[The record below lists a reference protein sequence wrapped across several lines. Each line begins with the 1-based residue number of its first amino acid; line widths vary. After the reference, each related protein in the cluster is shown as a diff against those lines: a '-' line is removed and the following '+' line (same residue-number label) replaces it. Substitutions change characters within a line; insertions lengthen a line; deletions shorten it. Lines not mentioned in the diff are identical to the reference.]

1 MNIVIIFCLIYMF
14 ALVAAFVFHMVKGS
28 RKERLKRLKSFK
40 RGKFA
45 LIYFAAIPL
54 FFIAYRFNGQTID
67 GAVWLSIRSC
77 IEIVVLKFDYAT
89 VAPLISV
96 NLLFHIAIELLYSL
110 IILNTL
116 VLTAS
121 VCGQAFIN
129 YISLIYAEKICKK
142 TVAVIG
148 SDANTLDI
156 LSTVPKGSKK
166 ILICHKDSDM
176 RDAAFAKKAAYR
188 QLRNDEDF
196 GELLKKLFG
205 NFSKK
210 KVSVILNLEDDSKS
224 LLYIKQIC
232 HLIESEK
239 LTDLP
244 ITEDKGLFVYVFGA
258 RSNEALFSHYVEA
271 SKGIIHFINRH
282 KQISMNFIENYPLT
296 QFMSEREIDYSTAT
310 IRDGIDL
317 NVFMIGFGKLNESL
331 FLDSVSNNQFLTLR
345 DGKLVHKPVKYHI
358 YDRYYPQGK
367 FPADDNVL
375 SGNLHHSYTRYQKF
389 LEHYIG
395 RENEFLELPAMPA
408 QIEKHAL
415 EISHPTFYSSLQ
427 QELTNSN
434 SYNYIIVSYG
444 SDAENIELAEKLQQ
458 KLKEWDVC
466 SPVKIFVK
474 VRDEKLTKELNGDFD
489 SVIIFGSNS
498 NCVYNA
504 ETIMHEKTEHMA
516 RQRHL
521 LYAAEYEVKKNGR
534 AANTVINDDS
544 IKKSARDKWYSYKQF
559 QRESNIYACLSI
571 RLKLQLCGYDY
582 SVDGVDC
589 SDEFIIRYEQRDK
602 RTPSVY
608 TLDSKPIWQY
618 SNEEQFRK
626 SLRWAFAVQEHCRW
640 CANMIANGLIPCS
653 KDELALNKDELLA
666 RRKHGNLTTMKGLVE
681 FRKIV
686 AAKKGENEEESDV
699 IRYDYQLMDDIV
711 WLLHKCGYKLQKKK
725 EVKYEH

>member
-1 MNIVIIFCLIYMF
+1 MNIVTILCLIYMF
-14 ALVAAFVFHMVKGS
+14 ALLGAIIFWLAKCS

-45 LIYFAAIPL
+45 FIYFAAIPL

-67 GAVWLSIRSC
+67 GALWMSIRSC

-89 VAPLISV
+89 VAPLMAE

-121 VCGQAFIN
+121 VCGQTFIN
-129 YISLIYAEKICKK
+129 FISLMFAEKFRKK
-142 TVAVIG
+142 VVVVVG
-148 SDANTLDI
+148 FDANTIDI
-156 LSTVPKGSKK
+156 LSTVPKSSKK
-166 ILICHKDSDM
+166 ILFCPKGSDLC
-176 RDAAFAKKAAYR
+176 DEAFVKKSAYR

-210 KVSVILNLEDDSKS
+210 KISVILNLEDDSKS

-258 RSNEALFSHYVEA
+258 RANEALFSHYVEA

-296 QFMSEREIDYSTAT
+296 QFMTAREIDYSTAT
-310 IRDGIDL
+310 IRDKIDL

-345 DGKLVHKPVKYHI
+345 DGKLVPKPVKYHI

-367 FPADDNVL
+367 FAADDNVL

-389 LEHYIG
+389 LKYYKG

-415 EISHPTFYSSLQ
+415 EISHPAFYSSIQ
-427 QELTNSN
+427 QELIKNN
-434 SYNYIIVSYG
+434 SYNYIIVSFG

-458 KLKEWDVC
+458 KLKEWNVV
-466 SPVKIFVK
+466 SPTKIFVK
-474 VRDEKLTKELNGDFD
+474 VRDEKLTKEINGDFD

-498 NCVYNA
+498 QCVYNA
-504 ETIMHEKTEHMA
+504 ETIMHEKTEQMA

-521 LYAAEYEVKKNGR
+521 LYTAEYEVKENGR
-534 AANTVINDDS
+534 AATAVIDDDS

-582 SVDGVDC
+582 SVDGKD
-589 SDEFIIRYEQRDK
+589 SADEFITIYEQGDK
-602 RTPSVY
+602 RTPSAY
-608 TLDSKPIWQY
+608 TLDNKPIWQY

-626 SLRWAFAVQEHCRW
+626 SLRWTFAVQEHCRW

-653 KDELALNKDELLA
+653 KDELALNRDELLA
-666 RRKHGNLTTMKGLVE
+666 KRKHGNLTTMKGLVE
-681 FRKIV
+681 FRKII
-686 AAKKGENEEESDV
+686 ATITGKSEEETDV

-711 WLLHKCGYKLQKKK
+711 WLLHKCGYKLIKK
-725 EVKYEH
+725 